1 MSISASDVK
10 DLREKTGAGIMDCKR
25 ALGDTN
31 GDVEAAITFLREKGL
46 ATAAKKSGRTT
57 AEGTV
62 ISYIHAG
69 GKVGVLLE
77 LNCETDFVAKTE
89 DFQDLAKDVAM
100 HVAAMGPQYV
110 SRDEVSED
118 EIAKERDIFTVQAKE
133 SGKPENIIPK
143 IVDGKVDKYLK
154 EICLM
159 DQPFCKDPDITIGKL
174 ITEAV
179 SKLGENI
186 QIRRFEKFTLGEG
199 IEKKEADFAKEVA
212 EAAAIK

>member
-1 MSISASDVK
+1 MGISASDVK

-46 ATAAKKSGRTT
+46 AKAAKKSGRTT

-77 LNCETDFVAKTE
+77 INCETDFVAKTD
-89 DFQDLAKDVAM
+89 DFQNLAKDVAM
-100 HVAAMGPQYV
+100 HIAAMSPQV
-110 SRDEVSED
+110 ISREEVPEAD
-118 EIAKERDIFTVQAKE
+118 IAKEREIFTAQAKE

-154 EICLM
+154 EISLM
-159 DQPFCKDPDITIGKL
+159 DQPFCKDTDKTVGKL

-179 SKLGENI
+179 AKMGENI

-199 IEKKEADFAKEVA
+199 IEKAEVDFAKEVA
-212 EAAAIK
+212 EAAQC